1 MTHSSYADSKRETWE
16 AFREKNDSFLHTRLI
31 REFLEDTVHQQLLK
45 QALNEDATWAHKA
58 VDLSFKRYY
67 QDVIWRSYMLKTLHW
82 ESVRYD
88 RYHRRRQQRTPLS
101 DQEELFEEAGSF
113 YSCPSAKSL
122 EEELRHYPVWL
133 GFRSL
138 TPYQQWIFS
147 KKYSCGWKDTD
158 IASHLQISRQAVSNA
173 HRKGLKTLRFYA
185 GEREEQ

>member
-16 AFREKNDSFLHTRLI
+16 TFREKNHSFLRTRLI
-31 REFLEDTVHQQLLK
+31 REFLEDSVHQQLLK
-45 QALNEDATWAHKA
+45 QALNEETAWAYKA
-58 VDLSFKRYY
+58 VDLSFKRFY
-67 QDVIWRSYMLKTLHW
+67 QDVIRRSYMLKTLHW
-82 ESVRYD
+82 DAVRYD

-101 DQEELFEEAGSF
+101 DQEEMFEEAGNFS
-113 YSCPSAKSL
+113 SRVEEQSL
-122 EEELRHYPVWL
+122 EEELHHYSIWL

-147 KKYSCGWKDTD
+147 KKYSSGWKDTD

-185 GEREEQ
+185 GK